1 MRLCRVFI
9 TALFLASALL
19 SLGRIDGAT
28 LEKIR
33 FPYSPIAWNSLPWWM
48 AKEARFFEK
57 YGLDVEMNFEGASS
71 VIVQAMLAGEANFA
85 GLAGPAVVSNVVNGG
100 DVIQV
105 AAVVKT
111 FTIPM
116 YSQPSINEVAQLK
129 GQKVGVSRFNSISH
143 IAALNIFQRAGVT
156 GATIIQTG
164 GIPESA
170 AALMSGNVAAAMV
183 PPPQSVMLREK
194 GFRELVGVKQFREW
208 NIPVVENGVA
218 SRRSYAEKNPDV
230 VKRFIRAA
238 FEGIRQ
244 IYNNKEL
251 TMKTLAKY
259 TKITDQKL
267 LDESYRFSVE
277 ALSKDAFMPAEAFN
291 ALVEQMVS
299 QKSIDAAA
307 AKKIPVS
314 AYFDNRRVFQEALAI
329 VRRLGR
335 TKGFGFQVFTVS
347 RSSNS
352 RHQTAYCEKSGRKS
366 SSQGSPV
373 IRRRKFS

>member
-1 MRLCRVFI
+1 
-9 TALFLASALL
+9 
-19 SLGRIDGAT
+19 
-28 LEKIR
+28 LEKQ
-33 FPYSPIAWNSLPWWM
+33 
-48 AKEARFFEK
+48 
-57 YGLDVEMNFEGASS
+57 GLDVDMFYEGASS
-71 VIVQAMLAGEANFA
+71 VIVQAMLAGEANLA
-85 GLAGPAVVSNVVNGG
+85 GLAGPAVVSNVLNGG

-111 FTIPM
+111 FAIPM
-116 YSQPSINEVAQLK
+116 YSQSGIKDVAQLK

-156 GATIIQTG
+156 GVTVIQTG

-194 GFRELVGVKQFREW
+194 GFRELVGVKQFREM

-218 SRRSYAEKNPDV
+218 ARRGYAEKNPDV
-230 VKRFIRAA
+230 IKRFIRAA

-244 IYNNKEL
+244 IYDNKEL

-277 ALSKDAFMPAEAFN
+277 ALSKDGSMPAEAFT
-291 ALVEQMVS
+291 ALVEQMMS
-299 QKSIDAAA
+299 QKSIDASA
-307 AKKIPVS
+307 AKKFPLS
-314 AYFDNRRVFQEALAI
+314 AYYDNRYVDELE
-329 VRRLGR
+329 
-335 TKGFGFQVFTVS
+335 KEGFFKKLWQ
-347 RSSNS
+347 
-352 RHQTAYCEKSGRKS
+352 
-366 SSQGSPV
+366 
-373 IRRRKFS
+373 

>member
-1 MRLCRVFI
+1 MTRRGSPICL
-9 TALFLASALL
+9 LFLLSALL
-19 SLGRIDGAT
+19 GLSGVEAAAP
-28 LEKIR
+28 EKIR

-48 AKEARFFEK
+48 AKEGGFLERQ
-57 YGLDVEMNFEGASS
+57 GLDVDMFYEGASS
-71 VIVQAMLAGEANFA
+71 VIVQAMLAGEANLA
-85 GLAGPAVVSNVVNGG
+85 GLAGPAVVSNVLNGG

-116 YSQPSINEVAQLK
+116 YSQSGITDVAQLK

-156 GATIIQTG
+156 GVTVIQTG

-183 PPPQSVMLREK
+183 PPPQSVMLKEK
-194 GFRELVGVKQFREW
+194 GFRELVGVKQFREM

-218 SRRSYAEKNPDV
+218 ARRGYAEKNPDV
-230 VKRFIRAA
+230 IKRFIRAA

-244 IYNNKEL
+244 IYENKEL

-277 ALSKDAFMPAEAFN
+277 ALAKDGSMPAEAFT
-291 ALVEQMVS
+291 ALVEQMIG

-307 AKKIPVS
+307 AKKFPLS
-314 AYFDNRRVFQEALAI
+314 AYYDNRYVDELE
-329 VRRLGR
+329 
-335 TKGFGFQVFTVS
+335 KEGFFKKLWQ
-347 RSSNS
+347 
-352 RHQTAYCEKSGRKS
+352 
-366 SSQGSPV
+366 
-373 IRRRKFS
+373 

>member
-1 MRLCRVFI
+1 MAFLSPILLLTTLLNAVGSVIGGVTMRLCCVFI

-48 AKEARFFEK
+48 VKEARFFEK

-143 IAALNIFQRAGVT
+143 IAAINIFRRAGVT

-277 ALSKDAFMPAEAFN
+277 ALSKDAFMPSVAFN
-291 ALVEQMVS
+291 ALVEQMVR

-307 AKKIPVS
+307 VKKNPVS
-314 AYFDNRRVFQEALAI
+314 AYFDNRYVDELEKEGFFKETLAI

-335 TKGFGFQVFTVS
+335 SKGFGFQVS
-347 RSSNS
+347 R
-352 RHQTAYCEKSGRKS
+352 
-366 SSQGSPV
+366 
-373 IRRRKFS
+373 

>member
-208 NIPVVENGVA
+208 SIPVVENGVA

-314 AYFDNRRVFQEALAI
+314 AYFDNRYVDELE
-329 VRRLGR
+329 
-335 TKGFGFQVFTVS
+335 KEGFFKKLWQ
-347 RSSNS
+347 
-352 RHQTAYCEKSGRKS
+352 
-366 SSQGSPV
+366 
-373 IRRRKFS
+373 

>member
-19 SLGRIDGAT
+19 SLGRVDGAT

-194 GFRELVGVKQFREW
+194 GFRELIGVKQFREW

-314 AYFDNRRVFQEALAI
+314 AYFDNRYVDELE
-329 VRRLGR
+329 
-335 TKGFGFQVFTVS
+335 KEGFFKKLWQ
-347 RSSNS
+347 
-352 RHQTAYCEKSGRKS
+352 
-366 SSQGSPV
+366 
-373 IRRRKFS
+373 

>member
-1 MRLCRVFI
+1 MRVHRLFVCLLCFAL
-9 TALFLASALL
+9 TASWL
-19 SLGRIDGAT
+19 SQVVAAT

-100 DVIQV
+100 GVIQV

-156 GATIIQTG
+156 GVTIIQPG

-170 AALMSGNVAAAMV
+170 AALMSGSVAAAMV
-183 PPPQSVMLREK
+183 PPPQSVMLRDK
-194 GFRELVGVKQFREW
+194 GYRSE
-208 NIPVVENGVA
+208 ENT
-218 SRRSYAEKNPDV
+218 SE
-230 VKRFIRAA
+230 
-238 FEGIRQ
+238 
-244 IYNNKEL
+244 
-251 TMKTLAKY
+251 
-259 TKITDQKL
+259 
-267 LDESYRFSVE
+267 
-277 ALSKDAFMPAEAFN
+277 
-291 ALVEQMVS
+291 
-299 QKSIDAAA
+299 
-307 AKKIPVS
+307 
-314 AYFDNRRVFQEALAI
+314 
-329 VRRLGR
+329 
-335 TKGFGFQVFTVS
+335 
-347 RSSNS
+347 
-352 RHQTAYCEKSGRKS
+352 
-366 SSQGSPV
+366 
-373 IRRRKFS
+373 

>member
-100 DVIQV
+100 GVIQV

-314 AYFDNRRVFQEALAI
+314 AYFDNRYVDELE
-329 VRRLGR
+329 
-335 TKGFGFQVFTVS
+335 KEGFFKKLWQ
-347 RSSNS
+347 
-352 RHQTAYCEKSGRKS
+352 
-366 SSQGSPV
+366 
-373 IRRRKFS
+373 